1 MHHGS
6 MYLCMSE
13 HEANQVQRVLVQI
26 SQGPRI
32 YPRHLQIAGE
42 WMVTRS
48 LPKYGN
54 NRFWPI
60 AICDFYQC
68 NIDTVSILGS
78 RPVRSDPCD
87 QVWPGPPEQA
97 ELRMVCLLWIRLGL
111 NLQHIL
117 RQHLGLLPKRIS
129 IALLKVLKRGFME
142 GFCHDTF
149 NNVMVLFSWLRLSK
163 IASSLRFWP
172 RKSCLKLYDES
183 TPVQGPTSRNA
194 IAEGRRQCHSS
205 MLLPGISGISRG
217 WPSPTQK
224 VYYTSGIIYFLGRAL
239 IIYIYI

>member
-13 HEANQVQRVLVQI
+13 HEANQVQRVLVQV

-32 YPRHLQIAGE
+32 YPRYLQMAGE
-42 WMVTRS
+42 WMVSRS

-54 NRFWPI
+54 NKFWPI

-78 RPVRSDPCD
+78 KPVRSDPCD

-149 NNVMVLFSWLRLSK
+149 NHVIVLFSWLRLSK
-163 IASSLRFWP
+163 IAASY
-172 RKSCLKLYDES
+172 RKLIALLTSKKLLKTSQSPHLSRVQLHETRSQKAAGSATLQCSC
-183 TPVQGPTSRNA
+183 QG
-194 IAEGRRQCHSS
+194 
-205 MLLPGISGISRG
+205 SRG
-217 WPSPTQK
+217 SRGVPKP
-224 VYYTSGIIYFLGRAL
+224 
-239 IIYIYI
+239 